1 MFANVLNYKYLVF
14 SISRLCTDGGGRDE
28 GLRLYY
34 CLSAT
39 ARKGFVTVRGGG
51 GGGGGGG
58 GEGGQK
64 ELCHCHKYFSTH
76 QLLPTHPPYIQT
88 MLRQNPYLKG
98 IEYNIGFFSNAAQQ
112 ARDNHGDVAFVVV

>member
-51 GGGGGGG
+51 GGGEGGG

-98 IEYNIGFFSNAAQQ
+98 IECNIGFFSNAAQQ
-112 ARDNHGDVAFVVV
+112 ARDKQAAFIVV